1 MSKSM
6 QKHCIICGR
15 VFEIAVLEE
24 YSLLEDGLPGPP
36 MQSSSICP
44 ICEAR
49 IKKEA
54 GDTQKDP
61 KPM

>member
-1 MSKSM
+1 MSNKI

-15 VFEIAVLEE
+15 AFEVKVLAE
-24 YSLLEDGLPGPP
+24 SPLVEDFFGGPP
-36 MQSSSICP
+36 EKSTSFCP

-49 IKKEA
+49 IRKEA

-61 KPM
+61 KPI

>member
-1 MSKSM
+1 M
-6 QKHCIICGR
+6 ICGR
-15 VFEIAVLEE
+15 AFEVTVLEE
-24 YSLLEDGLPGPP
+24 YSLLEDIFPGSP
-36 MQSSSICP
+36 MKSSSICS

>member
-1 MSKSM
+1 LSNTI

-15 VFEIAVLEE
+15 VFEIKVLDESPLVE
-24 YSLLEDGLPGPP
+24 GFHGGPP
-36 MQSSSICP
+36 GQSTSFCP

-49 IKKEA
+49 IRKEA

-61 KPM
+61 KPI